1 MVYSEATYASSKD
14 EAASIDFLDVAGV
27 GKTEVLAEAVLRF
40 FCWLLVAG
48 FGKGAMTYGRSLT
61 IAAGD
66 WFQNCEDGLEAITC
80 ACVYTQGL
88 ARRKAEDEV
97 KQGV

>member
-1 MVYSEATYASSKD
+1 
-14 EAASIDFLDVAGV
+14 
-27 GKTEVLAEAVLRF
+27 
-40 FCWLLVAG
+40 
-48 FGKGAMTYGRSLT
+48 MTYGRSLT